1 VSLDATIQMFFEEA
15 ADLLREFETEL
26 LRLEQDP
33 QAGGAIDAVFR
44 SVHTLKG
51 ISATLGFEAIAVFT
65 HGLEDLLA
73 RLRKGELTA
82 TPTMIT
88 ALLESGDGLRALVA
102 GARTGTPVDAAR
114 LEAMLSTVRAHGGSG
129 APVPATPPRVPV
141 PPELYVITFVPPAD
155 LLSRGLDPVRL
166 LDALEH
172 LGEIVELIPDASRL
186 PPLEALS
193 PETSYL
199 GFTCT
204 LRTAQ
209 PRSTIESVFEFVG
222 DTGVVRIATAAVPP
236 TVTGRPGLEDTAGG
250 GRDGQRREVT
260 DRRAADGPSRE
271 AWADRTSIRVAT
283 GKIDRLVNLVGELV
297 VTQAMIAQLVTRF
310 TPDRLPQL
318 AEAVTQMDRHARD
331 LEERVMAVRML
342 PLRTIFGRF
351 QRVVRD
357 LAQTAGK
364 DVVLDLQ
371 GEDTELD
378 KSVIE
383 QISDPLTHLVR
394 NAVDH
399 GIEVPALRH
408 QAGKPATGRVA
419 LRAWQQGG
427 NIYLEI
433 SDDGRGLD
441 RERIQAKA
449 AELGLLAPDEVVD
462 DETLFAFIFRPGFS
476 TAEQVS
482 EISGRGVG
490 MDVVAR
496 NVENLGGFITVH
508 SERGRGTT
516 FRVKLPLTLA
526 ILDGQTVRVG
536 SEHYIIAMASVV
548 ESVRPR
554 ARQLDTVL
562 GTGESFTLRDRPL
575 PLIRLHRLFRVPSA
589 IEDPTEA
596 LVVIVEHDG
605 RRVALLVDELL
616 DQQQVVIKS
625 LEANFQRTEGIAGA
639 TILGDGRVTLI
650 LDVPGLI
657 TLARSERPRSR
668 EPHPAGKD
676 GTAVVS

>member
-1 VSLDATIQMFFEEA
+1 MSLDATIQMFFEEA

-51 ISATLGFEAIAVFT
+51 ISATLGFEAIARFT

-73 RLRKGELTA
+73 RLRKGEFTA

-88 ALLESGDGLRALVA
+88 ALLESGDGLRALVE

-129 APVPATPPRVPV
+129 APVPATPPRVTA

-172 LGEIVELIPDASRL
+172 LGEIVELVPDASRL

-204 LRTAQ
+204 LRTAH
-209 PRSTIESVFEFVG
+209 PRSAIESVFEFVG
-222 DTGVVRIATAAVPP
+222 DTGVVQIATAAVPP
-236 TVTGRPGLEDTAGG
+236 TVTGGPGSKGTAGD
-250 GRDGQRREVT
+250 RRRGQRREVA

-271 AWADRTSIRVAT
+271 VWADRTSIRVAT

-297 VTQAMIAQLVTRF
+297 VTQAMIAQIVTRF

-318 AEAVTQMDRHARD
+318 AEAVAQMDRHARD

-351 QRVVRD
+351 PRVVRD
-357 LAQTAGK
+357 LAQAAGK

-449 AELGLLAPDEVVD
+449 VGLGLLASDEVAD

-554 ARQLDTVL
+554 PRQLDTVL
-562 GTGESFTLRDRPL
+562 GTAETFTLRDRPL
-575 PLIRLHRLFRVPSA
+575 PLIRLHRLFRVTSA

-657 TLARSERPRSR
+657 TLARSERHRSR
-668 EPHPAGKD
+668 ESHPAGKV